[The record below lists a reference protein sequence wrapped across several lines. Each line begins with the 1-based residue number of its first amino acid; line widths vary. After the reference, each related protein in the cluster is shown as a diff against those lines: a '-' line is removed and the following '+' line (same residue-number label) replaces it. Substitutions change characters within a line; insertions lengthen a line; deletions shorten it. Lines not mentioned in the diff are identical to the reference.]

1 MYSIEKSKL
10 VDIPSTSTTYHFI
23 IASSEFLLTD
33 EPLEEIFRE
42 RKQHYKR
49 LGKTLD
55 FWFVSSPKF
64 LASKQ
69 LERLRNALS
78 KANLTQEKCSSVI
91 STNEKFIIWLK
102 LRFNN
107 VAIGS
112 FVAPTDDIQ
121 NPLGSSIK

>member
-1 MYSIEKSKL
+1 MN
-10 VDIPSTSTTYHFI
+10 TSNALTTYYFI

-42 RKQHYKR
+42 RKQHYRR

-64 LASKQ
+64 IKSQQLNKLRIKLSEVNLAQ
-69 LERLRNALS
+69 HN
-78 KANLTQEKCSSVI
+78 CSSVI
-91 STNEKFIIWLK
+91 STNERFITWLK

-112 FVAPTDDIQ
+112 FIAPSEDIQ
-121 NPLGSSIK
+121 NPLDSNRN